1 MKVEARQLR
10 RASEAPMQSR
20 RLILA
25 ERSRSMKHAPTVSE
39 AALWRAIGTHR
50 CLGVRFRRQVVIAD
64 RFIVDF
70 LAPSVRLVVEV
81 DGPVHAFKRGA
92 DARRDRV
99 LTRLGYR
106 VLRLP
111 EQLVREGLQSS

>member
-1 MKVEARQLR
+1 
-10 RASEAPMQSR
+10 MQSR

-25 ERSRSMKHAPTVSE
+25 EHSRSMKHAPTVSE
-39 AALWRAIGTHR
+39 AALWRALGTRR

-81 DGPVHAFKRGA
+81 DGPVHAFKCGA
-92 DARRDRV
+92 DARKDRV
-99 LTRLGYR
+99 LARLGYR

-111 EQLVREGLQSS
+111 EQLVRERLREALAQIAAAVPEPP